1 MNMRNVNSSR
11 WNDETYTKALP
22 HFGFILHESK
32 MEKMATRIAFQKKMA
47 TRKAAT
53 AATLSAVF
61 AVEDDSETTKPLNVQ
76 RRT

>member
-1 MNMRNVNSSR
+1 MRNVNSSR

-32 MEKMATRIAFQKKMA
+32 MEKMATR
-47 TRKAAT
+47 KAAT